1 MTNPFLVQP
10 AQYGQALSGLGKSLQ
25 QFGQIQ
31 RQNQAIEDER
41 QRQLLA
47 KQEMDTAINELGEAY
62 TNKDY
67 DTINQIA
74 LRYPTQAKAA
84 RDALSDEQKR
94 QQDNVIDVGF
104 QFIQNPQ
111 NYEQLLDNNPIFAN
125 QVGGRELAM
134 NRMQTEP
141 DNVIDEITGLLAWQG
156 GDKWKQYQEFLDS
169 GVAEDKPHTNI
180 KKTDDGDIIG
190 YNPQTRQYEKIPSPE
205 KVAAGT
211 PQVSVN
217 ITEQPEFEREIQKLN
232 AKYYNEISKS
242 SKGLRA
248 ETNKID
254 RLMQLNDKAFEG
266 AGAGAK
272 MAAGQLAKNFGID
285 VEGLPE
291 SEAFRAVSNELVLD
305 KSQQM
310 SGALSEGDMAFLQ
323 NTVPNLGNTKEG
335 RKEVFDYSKK
345 LLDRQ
350 KEYVKQAREFK
361 KKNGYFD
368 QAEFEDEFQMY
379 ADQNPL
385 FKSLVATDMSDDE
398 LRRSLGL

>member
-1 MTNPFLVQP
+1 MGNPYLVQP
-10 AQYGQALSGLGKSLQ
+10 ASYGQALTGLGQSLQ
-25 QFGQIQ
+25 QFGQAQ
-31 RQNQAIEDER
+31 RERKALEDEQNR
-41 QRQLLA
+41 IQLARGELNSA
-47 KQEMDTAINELGEAY
+47 MQELETAY
-62 TNKDY
+62 SNKDY
-67 DTINQIA
+67 DAINA
-74 LRYPTQAKAA
+74 LSLRYPEQAKAA
-84 RDALSDEQKR
+84 RDALTDDQR
-94 QQDNVIDVGF
+94 RVQDNLVDVGF

-125 QVGGRELAM
+125 QVGGREVAM
-134 NRMQTEP
+134 RRMQTEP
-141 DNVIDEITGLLAWQG
+141 EQVIDDVTVYLAWQG
-156 GDKWKQYQEFLDS
+156 GDKWKQYQEFRDG
-169 GVAEDKPHTNI
+169 GVAEIRPHTNI

-217 ITEQPEFEREIQKLN
+217 ITEQPEFEKEIQKLN
-232 AKYYNEISKS
+232 AKAYTDIAKS
-242 SKGLRA
+242 SKGLRS
-248 ETNKID
+248 ESNKID
-254 RLMQLNDKAFEG
+254 RLIQLNDKAFEG

-385 FKSLVATDMSDDE
+385 FKSLVASEMSDDE